1 MHLAECKLAL
11 TTTGLPEGAGNK
23 DGSRNTATLGLG
35 AYKLVHTEG
44 STFQQEV
51 QTTSQPDL
59 SGRERCPSQRHFN
72 QGTYPVPEFV
82 FLLVTLINL
91 DATLLRTSAATVGI
105 SGRVGR

>member
-1 MHLAECKLAL
+1 MAPETLPPSAS
-11 TTTGLPEGAGNK
+11 GLI
-23 DGSRNTATLGLG
+23 
-35 AYKLVHTEG
+35 KLVHTEG

-59 SGRERCPSQRHFN
+59 AGRERCPSQRHFN

-91 DATLLRTSAATVGI
+91 DATLLRSSAAMVGI
-105 SGRVGR
+105 SGPVGRGQGLLTGRTSC